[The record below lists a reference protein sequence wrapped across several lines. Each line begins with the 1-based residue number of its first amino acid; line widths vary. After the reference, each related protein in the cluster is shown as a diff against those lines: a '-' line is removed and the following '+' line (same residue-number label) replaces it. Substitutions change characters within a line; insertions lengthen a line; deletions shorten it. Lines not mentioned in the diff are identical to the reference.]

1 VIVMNWQNIATLSVG
16 RMLNWILVGIAI
28 ALFAEILLRLAR
40 RRNSGTRFAVW
51 FSALLGIALIPFAAY
66 TVPQPS
72 LTDGIARS
80 RVLLPASWAL
90 YLLTTW
96 VALAA
101 IGLCRIGFGLWQVHR
116 LREASFEL
124 PVSALDPL
132 LRSRLQTRRGRHV
145 RFYRSDAVR
154 VPVAVGFLPA
164 AIIFPTW
171 VLNELSPAELDAV
184 LLHELAHI
192 DRWDDWTNLA
202 QKIIGAIFF
211 FNPAVWWIANRLTLE
226 REMACDDLVVKETS
240 NPHGYARCLLALAE
254 KSFLR
259 RGLTLAQAAVTRM
272 RHTARRISQIL
283 DVNRPGV
290 TTVWKPALALV
301 ASFSLA
307 SLVVVSRTPQ
317 LVSFEG
323 SPTLGRNGTQIP
335 VSYLPQLSSTSKR
348 RTVPERHTATLIAA
362 SSGTSRAAL
371 PKPSA
376 TSESLMRPVMHDARF
391 VDKSESLPRAQLSA
405 ARTKVPN
412 PARTSADSYFVV
424 LQANYAPSGET
435 FWTIRVVQLTVFHPN
450 SSRTQQGFPPKSI

>member
-1 VIVMNWQNIATLSVG
+1 MIVMNWQTIATLSVG
-16 RMLNWILVGIAI
+16 RMLNWIVVGIAM

-51 FSALLGIALIPFAAY
+51 FSALLGIALIPLAAY

-72 LTDGIARS
+72 LADGIARS

-90 YLLTTW
+90 YLLTAW
-96 VALAA
+96 VAVAA
-101 IGLCRIGFGLWQVHR
+101 IGLFRIAFGLWQVHR
-116 LREASFEL
+116 LRQASLEL
-124 PVSALDPL
+124 PLSALDPL
-132 LRSRLQTRRGRHV
+132 LRSRLQRRPRRRV

-154 VPVAVGFLPA
+154 VPIAVGFFPA

-171 VLNELSPAELDAV
+171 TLNELSPAELDAV

-202 QKIIGAIFF
+202 QRIIGAIFF
-211 FNPAVWWIANRLTLE
+211 FNPAVWWIANQLTLE

-240 NPHGYARCLLALAE
+240 NPHGYARCLVFLAE
-254 KSFLR
+254 KSFVR

-272 RHTARRISQIL
+272 RQTTRRISQIL

-307 SLVVVSRTPQ
+307 SLLVVSRTPQ
-317 LVSFEG
+317 LVAFEG
-323 SPTLGRNGTQIP
+323 SATRGPNATLIP

-348 RTVPERHTATLIAA
+348 RTVPERQKETLVAA
-362 SSGTSRAAL
+362 SSGASRAAL
-371 PKPSA
+371 PKLAA
-376 TSESLMRPVMHDARF
+376 TSESSLRPLVHAARF
-391 VDKSESLPRAQLSA
+391 IGKSESLSRAQLSV
-405 ARTKVPN
+405 ARTKLPK
-412 PARTSADSYFVV
+412 PATTSADAYFVV

-450 SSRTQQGFPPKSI
+450 SSRTQQDFPPKSI